1 MTAAADAAPLDPVA
15 AQAVAQ
21 GAVPLLYYAVW
32 LPAPNGQPAGPPI
45 YLPAA
50 GAGGGA
56 GMPFASVPPAPPAAL
71 PAGAGPAPATLPPP
85 VMESPADAARAH
97 NQKLL
102 VTGLIALVFLVHLP
116 WLVYL
121 VGVHGCWGSFLENCF
136 APSEE
141 VDLFAD
147 AAQPMLFARVT
158 FLMLRVQS
166 VLAGD
171 WAEFSQAMQI
181 STGVGSFVLTKIVAA
196 NGLIAEGRL
205 RIWLLAATCGL
216 AFAVLFWAE
225 LHLGGTV
232 TYPELG
238 DETILAYI
246 DQNLPPEFMAFD
258 TARTSLTEYLQ
269 FLRLADALILGA
281 ALAMPTTQRT
291 TA

>member
-15 AQAVAQ
+15 
-21 GAVPLLYYAVW
+21 GHAVPLLYYAVW
-32 LPAPNGQPAGPPI
+32 LPAPNGQHAGPPI

-56 GMPFASVPPAPPAAL
+56 GLGAGLPVATVPPAPPAPL
-71 PAGAGPAPATLPPP
+71 SAGSGPAPANAPSP
-85 VMESPADAARAH
+85 VMASAADAARAH

-136 APSEE
+136 APPEE
-141 VDLFAD
+141 VDIFAD

-181 STGVGSFVLTKIVAA
+181 STGVGSFVLTKIVAS

-205 RIWLLAATCGL
+205 RVWLLAATCGL

-291 TA
+291 PT